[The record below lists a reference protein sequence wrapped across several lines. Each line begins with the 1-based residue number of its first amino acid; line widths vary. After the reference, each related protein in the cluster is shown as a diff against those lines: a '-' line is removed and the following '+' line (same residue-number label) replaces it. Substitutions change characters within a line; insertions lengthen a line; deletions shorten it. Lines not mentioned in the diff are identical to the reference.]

1 MIYLFLSVLL
11 FAFNNV
17 LWKKYLQEAPM
28 LLLVAYRALL
38 TTLISLALLFSE
50 FSLLNLFDFPWA
62 RITLG
67 SLLGAIGLFCMLTV
81 IKNASLQWLGIYNLL
96 GILFTALYLYFFDTI
111 DEIESLTGILLI
123 VFGYV
128 FFLYQ
133 NKNSNQKLSVKQHVY
148 MLLMTLCFSLSSF
161 IHWKNLAREIP
172 AIFILSNQEGTV
184 FLIASVLVLVK
195 KPTIPVVENLKQY
208 FPKVLLMA
216 SIIFLA
222 LLFSFLGL
230 KITNPVISSI
240 IFLATPLL
248 TIVFSSLYFKEKLT
262 FYHVLSIV
270 CIASG
275 AFLLHYQTV

>member
-50 FSLLNLFDFPWA
+50 FSLLDLYDFPWA

-81 IKNASLQWLGIYNLL
+81 IKIASLQWLGIYNLF
-96 GILFTALYLYFFDTI
+96 GILFTALYLYFFDTT
-111 DEIESLTGILLI
+111 DEIQSITGILLI

-133 NKNSNQKLSVKQHVY
+133 NKNSNQKLSVKQHAY

-161 IHWKNLAREIP
+161 IHWKNLAEEIP

-195 KPTIPVVENLKQY
+195 KPTIPVVENLKHY

-275 AFLLHYQTV
+275 AFLLHHQTV

>member
-50 FSLLNLFDFPWA
+50 FNLLDLYDFSWA

-96 GILFTALYLYFFDTI
+96 GILFTALYLYFFDTT
-111 DEIESLTGILLI
+111 DEIQSLTGILLI

-128 FFLYQ
+128 FFIYQ
-133 NKNSNQKLSVKQHVY
+133 NKNSNQKLSVKQHAY
-148 MLLMTLCFSLSSF
+148 MLLMTLCFSLATF
-161 IHWKNLAREIP
+161 IHWKNLAGEIP

-216 SIIFLA
+216 SIIFMA

-230 KITNPVISSI
+230 KITNPAISSI

-270 CIASG
+270 CIAIG